1 MCVPTRLHAVALP
14 ASSATPSFDAA
25 VGAREQARV
34 HLRRRISASR
44 VTLIVGA
51 GVLVTG
57 AAILTGILIAGAPT
71 DRYDDGNDG
80 FEFIYGAVPVGVG
93 VLTMLVSG
101 PVLISSQNR
110 LCALAEPRRSTLRV
124 RPTLS
129 ASGRGGQAGLVL
141 DLRF

>member
-1 MCVPTRLHAVALP
+1 M
-14 ASSATPSFDAA
+14 
-25 VGAREQARV
+25 
-34 HLRRRISASR
+34 
-44 VTLIVGA
+44 
-51 GVLVTG
+51 LVTG

-110 LCALAEPRRSTLRV
+110 LRALAEPRRSTLRV

-129 ASGRGGQAGLVL
+129 ASGRGGQAGLGL